1 MQLSRWP
8 MWRPLV
14 TSRSGHLF
22 DTQRTAKTNLLCD
35 ASCPVSFIPN
45 AHTHISQHQ
54 NLTSLA
60 RYFFIIWRCVK
71 LGQFPFKLA
80 VPVRLEGA
88 PVVYAGGLR
97 DDCTGHH
104 SFTFM
109 CRKGSLY
116 RLVFRN
122 FPSDCCYHLR
132 LPGYR
137 SKMLLTFG
145 SFLI

>member
-1 MQLSRWP
+1 M
-8 MWRPLV
+8 
-14 TSRSGHLF
+14 
-22 DTQRTAKTNLLCD
+22 
-35 ASCPVSFIPN
+35 
-45 AHTHISQHQ
+45 
-54 NLTSLA
+54 
-60 RYFFIIWRCVK
+60 K

-137 SKMLLTFG
+137 SKMLLKFG